1 MLFLSLLLALTS
13 REFDEG
19 SLTEEGLLHGEE
31 PLQRYGG
38 GSGGSEREEEGKEED
53 ERKEAEI

>member
-1 MLFLSLLLALTS
+1 MLLALTS